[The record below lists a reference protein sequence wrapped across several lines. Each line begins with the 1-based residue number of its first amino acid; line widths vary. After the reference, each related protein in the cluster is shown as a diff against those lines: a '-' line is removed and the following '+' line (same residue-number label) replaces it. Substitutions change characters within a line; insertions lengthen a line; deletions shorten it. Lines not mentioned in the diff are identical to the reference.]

1 MTKPLLG
8 VCIVVFLALAAGA
21 QGPAFDVASVKP
33 NVSGDVGGQF
43 GVRPG
48 GQLAVVNNSLRNIVR
63 NAWGLQDF
71 QIVGGPDWFD
81 RDRFDITARPTVEP
95 RTREEFAQMVQSL
108 LADRFALRVHFE
120 TREIPIYALVPVRQG
135 DTGPKLRSS
144 ATDCAAVEAAA
155 RRGGAPPPASAGER
169 PLCGTRTT
177 PGRMM
182 AGGVTM
188 ATFARNLSNFA
199 GRITV
204 DRTGLPGIY
213 DIDLEWLPDQLPPPG
228 SLPAGLSPPPSDA
241 PSLFTAVQEQLGLR
255 LDSQRGPVEVLVI
268 DSAERPTPD

>member
-1 MTKPLLG
+1 MIRTIIGLG
-8 VCIVVFLALAAGA
+8 IVAALALTASA
-21 QGPAFDVASVKP
+21 QGPTFEVASVKA
-33 NVSGDVGGQF
+33 NVSGEIGARF

-48 GQLAVVNNSLRNIVR
+48 GQLQVMNNSLRNIVR

-81 RDRFDITARPTVEP
+81 RDRFDITAKPAVEP
-95 RTREEFAQMVQSL
+95 RTREEFAQMVQAL
-108 LADRFALRVHFE
+108 LADRFKLRVHFE
-120 TREIPIYALVPVRQG
+120 TRDIPIYALIAVREG
-135 DTGPKLRSS
+135 ATGPKLRPS
-144 ATDCAAVEAAA
+144 ASDCAALEAAA
-155 RRGGAPPPASAGER
+155 RRGGGPPPPAQGER

-188 ATFARNLSNFA
+188 ENFARNLSNFA
-199 GRITV
+199 GRIV
-204 DRTGLPGIY
+204 QDRTGLPGVY
-213 DIDLEWLPDQLPPPG
+213 DLDLEWLPDQLPPPG
-228 SLPAGLSPPPSDA
+228 TLPPGLPAPPADA